1 MKLVMTLLVRDE
13 ADIIDAHVA
22 FHLNAGVDLVIAMD
36 HRSSDGTTEILESYT
51 ELGYVQLIR
60 QDAEQV
66 RQREWVTYM
75 ARLAA
80 TEHGADWV
88 INSDA
93 DEFWWPRARS
103 LEDAFAAVPARYG
116 VVYAPMCYFLPRP
129 GRGPFSEV
137 MTVRLLQPAPINNPL
152 SRYRPSLKAA
162 HRATAKVVVRRGN
175 HEVEGAGRPLT
186 SWHPL
191 ELLHFPD
198 RSPEQFARKYANTI
212 ASWPTGGREPGAFV
226 LAAQEEIERHG
237 AGRGLRSG
245 SCGGRRGARA
255 GRRWAAAL
263 AVDTR
268 LRGGAAPPTVARRG
282 ASPRRSSM
290 RSSTWPCRA
299 PSTSTG
305 TRTGRRGARGTL
317 TSSSFSPMG
326 CSTST
331 SACRRDRSRGGGACG
346 EARADA
352 DGARRDR
359 RHPRTARVSPRCR
372 GRPRYRDSTTTRTAW
387 TSDVLESYVEEGTPC
402 LYREW
407 ARCMRA
413 RGGATWRAC

>member
-13 ADIIDAHVA
+13 ADIVDAHLA
-22 FHLNAGVDLVIAMD
+22 FHLNAGVDFVIAMD
-36 HRSSDGTTEILESYT
+36 HRSSDGTTEILASYA
-51 ELGYVQLIR
+51 EQGYVQLIR
-60 QDAEQV
+60 QDAERV
-66 RQREWVTYM
+66 RQSEWVTRM

-103 LEDAFAAVPARYG
+103 LADALAAVPARCG

-137 MTVRLLQPAPINNPL
+137 MTVRLLQPAPINSPL

-162 HRATAKVVVRRGN
+162 HRASPKVIVRRGN
-175 HEVEGAGRPLT
+175 HHVEDVGEVLT

-226 LAAQEEIERHG
+226 LAAQEEIERDG
-237 AGRGLRSG
+237 AHKGFD
-245 SCGGRRGARA
+245 RRAVSDRE
-255 GRRWAAAL
+255 REQDPDSHVL

-268 LRGGAAPPTVARRG
+268 LRDALRRLRSPSGAYRLPNDLDAEFDLAPPSALDDTRHALDAAVLRDADLIRFRRDLDDLDVRLQALERRG
-282 ASPRRSSM
+282 RR
-290 RSSTWPCRA
+290 
-299 PSTSTG
+299 
-305 TRTGRRGARGTL
+305 
-317 TSSSFSPMG
+317 
-326 CSTST
+326 
-331 SACRRDRSRGGGACG
+331 
-346 EARADA
+346 
-352 DGARRDR
+352 
-359 RHPRTARVSPRCR
+359 
-372 GRPRYRDSTTTRTAW
+372 
-387 TSDVLESYVEEGTPC
+387 
-402 LYREW
+402 
-407 ARCMRA
+407 
-413 RGGATWRAC
+413 